1 MTRKAI
7 VRALLPR
14 CVRNWVRSPD
24 LSLEWVYDDLSF
36 RAGRRVFFQIRPDW
50 RVVCHPVAYKHG
62 YSWYTIDNEVIAE
75 LDGFISHCRRGMV
88 LFDIGA
94 HFGVF
99 SLAALHYGGP
109 EAIAIAVDPS
119 PAAIRILKIQA
130 RLNKVEDR
138 LRIVLA
144 AASDNSGFL
153 DLLSTGVTGNL
164 HFLPP
169 DDEHPASDLTR
180 VRALTVDQ
188 LVHETGLEPTHI
200 KIDVE
205 GQEEA
210 VLRGAHIVLAQ
221 TGPIVALELHNEAI
235 RNRGGDPGNVI
246 DMLREAGYE
255 IFKGGKI
262 ADPTAILAKPVVRVI
277 AKRPVS

>member
-1 MTRKAI
+1 MIRKAI
-7 VRALLPR
+7 IRALLPR
-14 CVRNWVRSPD
+14 SVRNWVRSPD
-24 LSLEWVYDDLSF
+24 RSLQWLYEDLSF
-36 RAGRRVFFQIRPDW
+36 RAGRREVFQMRPDW
-50 RVVCHPVAYKHG
+50 SVVCHPAAYKHG
-62 YSWYTIDNEVIAE
+62 YSWFTIENEVIQE
-75 LDGFISHCRRGMV
+75 LDRFISHCRPGMV

-109 EAIAIAVDPS
+109 DAIAVAVDPS
-119 PAAIRILKIQA
+119 PAAVRILKIQA
-130 RLNKVEDR
+130 QLNKVEDR

-144 AASDNSGFL
+144 AASDSSGFL
-153 DLLSTGVTGNL
+153 GLLSTGVRGNL

-169 DDEHPASDLTR
+169 DKEHPASDLTR

-188 LVHETGLEPTHI
+188 LVQETGLGPTHI

-210 VLRGAHIVLAQ
+210 VLRGARIVLAQ
-221 TGPIVALELHNEAI
+221 TGPVVALELHNEAI
-235 RNRGGDPGNVI
+235 RNRGGDPGIVL

-255 IFKGGKI
+255 IFKNGE
-262 ADPTAILAKPVVRVI
+262 AANLTAILAKPVVRVI
-277 AKRPVS
+277 ATRPAS